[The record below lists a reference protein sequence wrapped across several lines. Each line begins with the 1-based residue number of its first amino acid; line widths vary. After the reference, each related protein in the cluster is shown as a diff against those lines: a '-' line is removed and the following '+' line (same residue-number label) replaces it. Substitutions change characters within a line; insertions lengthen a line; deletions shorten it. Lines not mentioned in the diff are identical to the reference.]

1 MSTIAEMP
9 STEADSSKTSQKV
22 TSDVTTAS
30 SAKPKVE
37 KKKKTKKKSKRR
49 TRKPVPK
56 TKVVVRRLPPN
67 LPQDIFMNSVK
78 PWTAEDIVT
87 YSLYVPGKLSKSK
100 AKESVFSRAYFQF
113 KTMEHVI
120 LFHQGFDGH
129 LFVDSR
135 GNEYRA
141 VVEFAPY
148 QKVPKEHKTVDV
160 RQGTIDQDQD
170 YLDFLESLKAEENA
184 SQQEQSEPM
193 DGLSQI
199 ERLENRIAMVTA
211 KTLAA
216 EQANKPKT
224 TPLLEHLRAQK
235 AAQAAAKAKAA
246 AKKSARRK
254 AEKQAKKTTE
264 QPSSPLANTTE
275 AGEKTEKKKR
285 RDRGKKKESTEKT
298 NSEDGQAK
306 PRPPKE
312 PKANKPRNKPSQEI
326 NSDSSKPKKP
336 NSRRQNNPDKTNKPP
351 QVVKILNRQAS
362 ATPSSSSAS
371 STK

>member
-1 MSTIAEMP
+1 MSATIETPIP
-9 STEADSSKTSQKV
+9 STETSSTKVPQKSTPDATS
-22 TSDVTTAS
+22 SP
-30 SAKPKVE
+30 KPKPE
-37 KKKKTKKKSKRR
+37 KKKKTKKKPKRR
-49 TRKPVPK
+49 TRKLAPK

-67 LPQDIFMNSVK
+67 LPEDIFMNSVK
-78 PWTAEDIVT
+78 PWTAEDILN

-120 LFHQGFDGH
+120 AFHQGFDGH

-148 QKVPKEHKTVDV
+148 QKVPKEHKTADV

-170 YLDFLESLKAEENA
+170 YLDFLESLKEEENTA
-184 SQQEQSEPM
+184 NQEQNEPN

-235 AAQAAAKAKAA
+235 AAQVAAKAKAA
-246 AKKSARRK
+246 AKKNAKRK
-254 AEKQAKKTTE
+254 AEKQAKKANPQTE
-264 QPSSPLANTTE
+264 PSSPSATP
-275 AGEKTEKKKR
+275 EKKKR
-285 RDRGKKKESTEKT
+285 RDRGKKKEEKT
-298 NSEDGQAK
+298 EEGQPK

-312 PKANKPRNKPSQEI
+312 PKANKPKNKPS
-326 NSDSSKPKKP
+326 SDTTGESSKPKKS
-336 NSRRQNNPDKTNKPP
+336 NTKKQNNTDKSNKQP
-351 QVVKILNRQAS
+351 QVIKILNRQAS
-362 ATPSSSSAS
+362 ATPPSP